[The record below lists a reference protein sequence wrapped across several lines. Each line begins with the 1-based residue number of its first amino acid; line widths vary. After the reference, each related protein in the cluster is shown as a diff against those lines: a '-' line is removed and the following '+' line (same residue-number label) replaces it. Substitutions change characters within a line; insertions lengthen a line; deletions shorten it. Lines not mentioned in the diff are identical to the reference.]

1 MVSAGEPLT
10 TPMTMRRC
18 ILMAAFAAL
27 ALIAHSTSG
36 FSADARRGEQFAR
49 HVCATC
55 HVVANESA
63 SDANAPSFRSI
74 AASEQFHK
82 KGVAWLWER
91 HPKMPNLATTRE
103 ELDDVEAYIKSL
115 AQ

>member
-1 MVSAGEPLT
+1 MVSIAEPLT
-10 TPMTMRRC
+10 APRMTRSV
-18 ILMAAFAAL
+18 IQTTAFAAL
-27 ALIAHSTSG
+27 ALFVHSTSG

-55 HVVANESA
+55 HVVARESS

-74 AASEQFHK
+74 AVSEQFHK
-82 KGVAWLWER
+82 KGIAWLWER

-115 AQ
+115 SQ